1 MEEAKK
7 PAFAYLKGVVTI
19 SASRYIEGDVTLW
32 VEYEAHGA
40 DTDEPASADDINVVS
55 VRPADGGQDI
65 ALMLSTGCLMDIE
78 QALVP
83 IENDR
88 RSTRAGCDVER
99 PETAEPPEQ
108 IDAGD
113 PDDRIA
119 IAASAARGY

>member
-7 PAFAYLKGVVTI
+7 PVITYLKGVVTI
-19 SASRYIEGDVTLW
+19 SASRYVDSDVTLW

-40 DTDEPASADDINVVS
+40 GTDEPASADDITVVS
-55 VRPADGGQDI
+55 VRLADGGQDI
-65 ALMLSTGCLMDIE
+65 ALMLSTGCMMDIE
-78 QALVP
+78 QALVS

-88 RSTRAGCDVER
+88 RSERAGFDVEQ
-99 PETAEPPEQ
+99 PEPAEQ